1 MRSTPQN
8 IEQKAYLLVHCIRMK
23 ILAIESSCDE
33 TAIAL
38 LERKG
43 DGVYVE
49 KNSVYSQVAT
59 HAEFGGVVP
68 EVAARLHVEK
78 ILPMLAKDVPHNGE
92 GIDAIAVTAG
102 PGLAPALRVGVET
115 AKTLAWAWNK
125 PLIPISHLEGHI
137 YANWLVTPGAQEQ
150 KTALE
155 NFTPPTLPAL
165 ALVVSG
171 GHTELIMMRAHG
183 DFERIGETLDDAAG
197 EAFDKVANML
207 KLGYP
212 GGPKVS
218 ALAKEGDAAAYNFP
232 RAMLDRDNFDMSFS
246 GLKTSVLYT
255 LRSNDDKLEDDQ
267 FKKDICASFEQ
278 AVVDVL
284 VKKTI
289 KAAKKFQ
296 PKTVLLAGGVAANSA
311 LRERLAEEV
320 QKLGIAFIPP
330 ERAYT
335 MDNAAMIGA
344 AAAFR
349 ADQKNITANPLT
361 LEVNTNLDSFNTYE
375 S

>member
-1 MRSTPQN
+1 
-8 IEQKAYLLVHCIRMK
+8 MK